1 MYHDF
6 NYEAT
11 LASSL
16 RAQWQLD
23 DVLREDQDLDF
34 SRNFLP
40 ESLARTAQLSGL
52 NAFEQKT
59 LNQIAAHEYLVMF
72 AVVEEFILPFLLD
85 HARPHLLDD
94 DWRVRALL
102 NFASEEAKHI
112 HLFKR
117 FHAAFVRGFP
127 VECQMIGPSEAIGA
141 GILRHDPLAVGLVIL
156 MIEWMTQQHYL
167 GSIKDNGDID
177 PLFKSLMRNHWIE
190 ESQHAKLDT
199 LIVDA
204 LAEGRS
210 EAEIDKAVDE
220 VFEIATFLDGGLKS
234 QAEFNVEALERAINQ
249 TVLNR
254 EEIIAQ
260 QHQAARWTYIG
271 SGLVHERF
279 KATVE
284 NISPKAAARFAEAAP
299 IFA

>member
-40 ESLARTAQLSGL
+40 ESLARTAQLTGL

-141 GILRHDPLAVGLVIL
+141 EILRHDPLAVGLVIL

-234 QAEFNVEALERAINQ
+234 QAEFNVEALEKAINQ